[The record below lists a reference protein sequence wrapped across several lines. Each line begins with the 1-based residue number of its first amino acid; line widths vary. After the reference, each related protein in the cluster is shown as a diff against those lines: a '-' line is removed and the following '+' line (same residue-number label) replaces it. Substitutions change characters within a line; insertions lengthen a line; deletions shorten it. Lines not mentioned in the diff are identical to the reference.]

1 MIENNQQSHKLIFL
15 GNVSSQQG
23 AAQASA
29 NPLSGG
35 VGSNSLL
42 TPNALDS
49 ESDDS
54 SEVGK
59 LQALLEQRGLPPQL
73 FGALGPRMQSLLH
86 RTMGANT
93 CECNNMVY
101 ICYLI
106 SLEVLCLI
114 IILKVS
120 LNYF

>member
-1 MIENNQQSHKLIFL
+1 MKNIIL
-15 GNVSSQQG
+15 GNATTQG
-23 AAQASA
+23 AAQGST

-35 VGSNSLL
+35 GGSNSLL
-42 TPNALDS
+42 APNALDS

-93 CECNNMVY
+93 C
-101 ICYLI
+101 
-106 SLEVLCLI
+106 
-114 IILKVS
+114 
-120 LNYF
+120 